1 MSSNNKGRFDALKS
15 NNNPFKNNSNT
26 NNRFRKRNTNGNP
39 NRNPN
44 RNDER
49 NTNRFRQNSRF
60 TSLKTNDDEQSSK
73 YAYRQKHRNKNRFK
87 KRGYYQKRDI
97 SESVFKPSCLTNAGI
112 SALLT
117 EKPKQQKTKKNKK
130 KPYSESF
137 QTVDLGDED
146 REYNRNF
153 ILRYQQESDDEIE
166 IQQNKKIVDS
176 KEQYNESNSGEGDDE
191 EEEEEEYDELS
202 MENYTQNYI

>member
-1 MSSNNKGRFDALKS
+1 MS
-15 NNNPFKNNSNT
+15 
-26 NNRFRKRNTNGNP
+26 
-39 NRNPN
+39 
-44 RNDER
+44 
-49 NTNRFRQNSRF
+49 
-60 TSLKTNDDEQSSK
+60 
-73 YAYRQKHRNKNRFK
+73 K
-87 KRGYYQKRDI
+87 KPKAKINVQRYYQKRDI